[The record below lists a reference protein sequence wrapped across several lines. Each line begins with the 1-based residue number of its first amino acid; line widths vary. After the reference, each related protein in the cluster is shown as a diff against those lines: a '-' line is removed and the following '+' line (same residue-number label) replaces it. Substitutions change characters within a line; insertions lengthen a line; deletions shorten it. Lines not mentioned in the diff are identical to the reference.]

1 MKKIIIHSKDEERSL
16 WSFKLLN
23 RSYNKKMG
31 IKQSKEDKI
40 TELANKMI
48 RKFEHKNKRKLE
60 NSEIASVFEEAEKRV
75 EIQEQD
81 RELKRKK
88 IRNRVIAILGSIGLA
103 VGGHLLLNGGD
114 DPKNPDNQPT
124 VETTNTGNPD
134 KSKEYRDTLK
144 TDPTTTTIQEPS
156 EETQETALI
165 DQILE
170 EYNSNLPDENKISKS
185 DLRYNM
191 SRKYGRRKYYKTYL
205 RRWSNN
211 L

>member
-1 MKKIIIHSKDEERSL
+1 MSN
-16 WSFKLLN
+16 SF
-23 RSYNKKMG
+23 
-31 IKQSKEDKI
+31 I
-40 TELANKMI
+40 
-48 RKFEHKNKRKLE
+48 
-60 NSEIASVFEEAEKRV
+60 NSEKNDNF
-75 EIQEQD
+75 
-81 RELKRKK
+81 
-88 IRNRVIAILGSIGLA
+88 A
-103 VGGHLLLNGGD
+103 VLRGIDLQNLL
-114 DPKNPDNQPT
+114 
-124 VETTNTGNPD
+124 VETENYFL
-134 KSKEYRDTLK
+134 EYRDKLK

>member
-1 MKKIIIHSKDEERSL
+1 MGLKK
-16 WSFKLLN
+16 
-23 RSYNKKMG
+23 
-31 IKQSKEDKI
+31 SKEDKI

-48 RKFEHKNKRKLE
+48 RKFEQKYKRKIE
-60 NSEIASVFEEAEKRV
+60 NSEIASIFEKAEKRI
-75 EIQEQD
+75 EIQEQN

-88 IRNRVIAILGSIGLA
+88 IRNRIIAILGSIGLA

-124 VETTNTGNPD
+124 VETTNTGNPV
-134 KSKEYRDTLK
+134 KRKEYRDTLK